1 MSAKVRDV
9 MTARVVAVREDATF
23 KEMADILGACR
34 ISAFP
39 VIDHAGQV
47 IGVVSEA
54 DLLVRLAG
62 QDEHAAWLD
71 AIGRAGQ
78 ATGAVSE
85 ADLLARQARQDD
97 LMHPGEHDKTAAA
110 VVASALMTSPPVTVG
125 PDEPVQRAA
134 RLMFDRRV
142 KRLPVVNDAG
152 RLVGIISRADVLSVF
167 RRADEEIRC
176 EAADQVILGRF
187 LMHPDSMT
195 VTVRDGILTISGRPE
210 NDDAGREIVAAL
222 RHLEGVVAVRD
233 RLSYAGSAW
242 AGR

>member
-1 MSAKVRDV
+1 

-39 VIDHAGQV
+39 VIDQAGKV

-62 QDEHAAWLD
+62 QD
-71 AIGRAGQ
+71 
-78 ATGAVSE
+78 
-85 ADLLARQARQDD
+85 D
-97 LMHPGEHDKTAAA
+97 LMHPREHDKTA

-125 PDEPVQRAA
+125 PDQPVQQAA
-134 RLMFDRRV
+134 RLMYDRRV

-176 EAADQVILGRF
+176 EATDQVILGRF
-187 LMHPDSMT
+187 LMHPDRMAI
-195 VTVRDGILTISGRPE
+195 TVRDGILTISGHPE
-210 NDDAGREIVAAL
+210 TDDAGREIVAAL

>member
-39 VIDHAGQV
+39 VVDHAGQV

-62 QDEHAAWLD
+62 QD
-71 AIGRAGQ
+71 
-78 ATGAVSE
+78 
-85 ADLLARQARQDD
+85 D
-97 LMHPGEHDKTAAA
+97 LMHPREHDKTA

-125 PDEPVQRAA
+125 PDQPVQQAA
-134 RLMFDRRV
+134 RIMYDRRV

-167 RRADEEIRC
+167 RRADEEIRR
-176 EAADQVILGRF
+176 EATDQVILGRF

-210 NDDAGREIVAAL
+210 TDGAGREIVAAL

>member
-9 MTARVVAVREDATF
+9 MTARVVAVLEDATF

-62 QDEHAAWLD
+62 QD
-71 AIGRAGQ
+71 
-78 ATGAVSE
+78 
-85 ADLLARQARQDD
+85 DLT
-97 LMHPGEHDKTAAA
+97 HPREHDKTAAI
-110 VVASALMTSPPVTVG
+110 VAGALMTSPPVTVG
-125 PDEPVQRAA
+125 PDQPVQQAA

-142 KRLPVVNDAG
+142 KRLPVVNGAG

-167 RRADEEIRC
+167 RRADEEIRR
-176 EAADQVILGRF
+176 EAADEVILGRF
-187 LMHPDSMT
+187 LLHPDSMT

>member
-1 MSAKVRDV
+1 MSAKVKDV

-23 KEMADILGACR
+23 KEMADILGTCR

-62 QDEHAAWLD
+62 QD
-71 AIGRAGQ
+71 
-78 ATGAVSE
+78 
-85 ADLLARQARQDD
+85 D
-97 LMHPGEHDKTAAA
+97 LMQPSEHGKTA

-125 PDEPVQRAA
+125 PDQPVQQAA
-134 RLMFDRRV
+134 RLMYDRRV

-176 EAADQVILGRF
+176 EAADQVILSRF

-210 NDDAGREIVAAL
+210 TDDVGRDIVAAL

-233 RLSYAGSAW
+233 RLSYTGSAW

>member
-9 MTARVVAVREDATF
+9 MTARVVAVLEDATF

-62 QDEHAAWLD
+62 QD
-71 AIGRAGQ
+71 
-78 ATGAVSE
+78 
-85 ADLLARQARQDD
+85 DLT
-97 LMHPGEHDKTAAA
+97 HPREHDKTAAI
-110 VVASALMTSPPVTVG
+110 VAGALMTSPPVTVG
-125 PDEPVQRAA
+125 PDQPVQQAA

-142 KRLPVVNDAG
+142 KRLPVVNGAG

-176 EAADQVILGRF
+176 EATDQVILGRF
-187 LMHPDSMT
+187 LMHPDRMAI
-195 VTVRDGILTISGRPE
+195 TVRDGILTISGHPE
-210 NDDAGREIVAAL
+210 TDDAGREIVAAL

>member
-23 KEMADILGACR
+23 KEMADILGTCR

-39 VIDHAGQV
+39 VIDHTGQV
-47 IGVVSEA
+47 IGV
-54 DLLVRLAG
+54 
-62 QDEHAAWLD
+62 
-71 AIGRAGQ
+71 
-78 ATGAVSE
+78 VSE

-97 LMHPGEHDKTAAA
+97 LMRPREHDKAAA

-125 PDEPVQRAA
+125 PDQPVQQAA
-134 RLMFDRRV
+134 RLMYDRRV

-167 RRADEEIRC
+167 RRADEEICR

-195 VTVRDGILTISGRPE
+195 VTVRD
-210 NDDAGREIVAAL
+210 
-222 RHLEGVVAVRD
+222 

>member
-1 MSAKVRDV
+1 

-39 VIDHAGQV
+39 VIDHAGKV

-71 AIGRAGQ
+71 AIGRAAQ

-97 LMHPGEHDKTAAA
+97 PMHPREHDKTAA

>member
-9 MTARVVAVREDATF
+9 MTPRVVAVREDATF

-39 VIDHAGQV
+39 VIDQAGKV

-62 QDEHAAWLD
+62 QD
-71 AIGRAGQ
+71 
-78 ATGAVSE
+78 
-85 ADLLARQARQDD
+85 D
-97 LMHPGEHDKTAAA
+97 LMHPREHDKTA

-125 PDEPVQRAA
+125 PDQPVQQAA
-134 RLMFDRRV
+134 RLMYDRRV

-176 EAADQVILGRF
+176 EATDQVILGRF
-187 LMHPDSMT
+187 LMHPDRMAI
-195 VTVRDGILTISGRPE
+195 TVRDGILTISGRPE
-210 NDDAGREIVAAL
+210 TDDAGREIVAAL

>member
-9 MTARVVAVREDATF
+9 MTPRVVAVREDATF

-54 DLLVRLAG
+54 DLLVR
-62 QDEHAAWLD
+62 
-71 AIGRAGQ
+71 
-78 ATGAVSE
+78 
-85 ADLLARQARQDD
+85 QARQDD
-97 LMHPGEHDKTAAA
+97 LMHPGEHDKTAA
-110 VVASALMTSPPVTVG
+110 VVANALMTSPPVTVG
-125 PDEPVQRAA
+125 PDQPVQQAA
-134 RLMFDRRV
+134 RLMYDRRV

-176 EAADQVILGRF
+176 EATDQVILGRF
-187 LMHPDSMT
+187 LMHPDRMAI
-195 VTVRDGILTISGRPE
+195 TVRDGILTISGHPE
-210 NDDAGREIVAAL
+210 TDDAGREIVAAL